1 MPALAILSALF
12 VVGFE
17 QIVQVKYGAVG
28 FIGLLLFSIG
38 LKAKSPAL
46 SSVGAVVLAMLVAGP
61 VL

>member
-12 VVGFE
+12 VVGLE